1 MFSDTPRLAAAQAI
15 RPATRF
21 SREKPIPKERS
32 RPRRKEPRGR
42 IVSCRGCSLGLGA
55 AFEGVGNSAGI
66 GSELDAI
73 QVTRSRQL
81 NYEFLL
87 HPSRMRRKK
96 QNPIAQTDRFADVVG
111 DKDNGFAT
119 RFPNA
124 LEISI
129 QLLPGESVEGGEGL
143 IHQEDTRIG
152 GEGAGQGDALFHS
165 AREFVDVGAFKS
177 R

>member
-1 MFSDTPRLAAAQAI
+1 MFLDTPRLAAAQVTK
-15 RPATRF
+15 PATRF

-32 RPRRKEPRGR
+32 RPRRKERRGGV
-42 IVSCRGCSLGLGA
+42 VSFRCRSLGLGT

-66 GSELDAI
+66 GGELDTI

-81 NYEFLL
+81 DYEFLL

-96 QNPIAQTDRFADVVG
+96 QDPIAQTNRFPNVMG
-111 DKDNGFAT
+111 DKDNGFAS

-124 LEISI
+124 LEVAIK
-129 QLLPGESVEGGEGL
+129 LLAGEGIKGGEGL
-143 IHQEDTRIG
+143 IHQKDAWIRR
-152 GEGAGQGDALFHS
+152 EGAGQRDALFHP
-165 AREFVDVGAFKS
+165 AGELVDVGSFKS